1 VLLLGPSGSG
11 KSTLLHALAGVL
23 GDDEGDATGALL
35 VDGAAPADARG
46 RTALMLQDPASQLV
60 LTRVGDEVAF
70 GCENLGVPRDEIWRR
85 VGEAL
90 ELVGLGDLPLDAGT
104 ATLSGG
110 QQQRLALAGLLAMR
124 PGALLLDEPTASLDP
139 DGVVEVRD
147 AVARVADATGAT
159 LVVVEHRV
167 AVWRDLVDRVI
178 VLGASGRVVADGP
191 VDRVLDL
198 GGAALA
204 RDGVWVP
211 GHPPATPVRRR
222 PASVE
227 PLLAATRLEVGR
239 PRGPVIGVPDAS
251 LAAGAMLAVRGR
263 NGSGKSTLALTLAG
277 LLPPVSG
284 EVAAAP
290 PLAQGAGASPARWSS
305 RQLLTRI
312 GTVFQNPEH
321 QFLTSS
327 VRAELEVGPRA
338 LGLDPA
344 AIAVRVDPILDRLRL
359 GRLADA
365 NPFTLSGG
373 EQRRLSVATALATA
387 PRVLV
392 LDEPTFGQDSRTWSE
407 LVALLAEQLDAGT
420 AVVAV
425 SHDVELA
432 DALADT
438 ELVLA

>member
-1 VLLLGPSGSG
+1 
-11 KSTLLHALAGVL
+11 
-23 GDDEGDATGALL
+23 
-35 VDGAAPADARG
+35 
-46 RTALMLQDPASQLV
+46 
-60 LTRVGDEVAF
+60 
-70 GCENLGVPRDEIWRR
+70 
-85 VGEAL
+85 
-90 ELVGLGDLPLDAGT
+90 
-104 ATLSGG
+104 
-110 QQQRLALAGLLAMR
+110 
-124 PGALLLDEPTASLDP
+124 
-139 DGVVEVRD
+139 
-147 AVARVADATGAT
+147 
-159 LVVVEHRV
+159 
-167 AVWRDLVDRVI
+167 VI
-178 VLGASGRVVADGP
+178 VLGAGGRVVADGP

-198 GGAALA
+198 RGAALA

-211 GHPPATPVRRR
+211 GHPPAAPVRRR
-222 PASVE
+222 SAPAE

-263 NGSGKSTLALTLAG
+263 NGSGKSTFALTLAG

-290 PLAQGAGASPARWSS
+290 PLASGAGASPARWSS

-321 QFLTSS
+321 QFLTAS

-344 AIAVRVDPILDRLRL
+344 EIATRVDPILDRLRL